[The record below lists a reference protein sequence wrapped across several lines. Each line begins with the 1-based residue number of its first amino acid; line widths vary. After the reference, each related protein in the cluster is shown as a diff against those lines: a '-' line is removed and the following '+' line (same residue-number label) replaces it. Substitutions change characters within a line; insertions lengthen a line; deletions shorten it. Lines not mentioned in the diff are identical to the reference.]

1 MGEGDTDGAGG
12 EQYRILGVMAE
23 MGVVNVMMT
32 VVMQEV
38 LGLVLD
44 QSSYY
49 PFITGATAHPRQVG
63 SHKLELP
70 NKQTRANPGDQLGG
84 GGVQPGRHEG
94 QHRVQ

>member
-1 MGEGDTDGAGG
+1 MT
-12 EQYRILGVMAE
+12 V
-23 MGVVNVMMT
+23 MGVGMGWDDHVMVT
-32 VVMQEV
+32 LMQEV

-63 SHKLELP
+63 RHKLELP